1 MSCKCIQDEK
11 IERTKILCKN
21 YWKSYK
27 KEKKNRSECL
37 LVYKRI
43 FGLFFYVETLTVHFE
58 QNHVSNIGNNHE
70 KNNVD

>member
-11 IERTKILCKN
+11 IEQTKILCKN
-21 YWKSYK
+21 YRKSYK
-27 KEKKNRSECL
+27 KWKRNRSEYL
-37 LVYKRI
+37 LVYKWI

-70 KNNVD
+70 KNNAD